1 MDSMLSDMVWTLAR
15 LGILVGLPA
24 LIAWTLVARPSWREP
39 FRLGSLVLVP
49 CLITL
54 WFMHD
59 GGLGNGLNRLAY
71 YMATAAFLALYTG
84 LAAIALLMQRYEK
97 QRAQA
102 SLRALCLG
110 ALALL
115 AWITGAVAF
124 ESLD

>member
-1 MDSMLSDMVWTLAR
+1 MDSMLSDVVWTMAR
-15 LGILVGLPA
+15 LATLVGLPA

-39 FRLGSLVLVP
+39 FRLASLALVP

-71 YMATAAFLALYTG
+71 YMATAGFFAAYAG
-84 LAAIALLMQRYEK
+84 LAAITWLIQHIKK

-124 ESLD
+124 ESLG

>member
-1 MDSMLSDMVWTLAR
+1 MDSMLSDVVWTMAR
-15 LGILVGLPA
+15 LATLVGLPA

-39 FRLGSLVLVP
+39 FRLASLALVP

-71 YMATAAFLALYTG
+71 YMATAAFLAIYTG
-84 LAAIALLMQRYEK
+84 LAAIALLMQRHKK

-124 ESLD
+124 ESLG

>member
-1 MDSMLSDMVWTLAR
+1 MDSMLSDVAWTMAR
-15 LGILVGLPA
+15 LATLVGLPA

-71 YMATAAFLALYTG
+71 YMTTAGFFAIYAG
-84 LAAIALLMQRYEK
+84 LAAITWLIQHIKK

-124 ESLD
+124 ESLG